1 MKRLILLTIG
11 MLLLSASAEAKI
23 YKLAMI
29 PWIAWSPA
37 SVAEAKG
44 FWKEEGIDV
53 KVVVCSNILQLF
65 TLFNEK
71 RVDII
76 FNMIGTGVGYHMN
89 GLPVRIIAETDWSFG
104 GDKIILKKDADITAI
119 RGKPIGIYQN
129 SPATLY
135 FLDKYLSGINQK
147 LSDIRLAE
155 MEPDSLASHFIAGYF
170 NVIVCYEPEA
180 SRAAKNGKGKAAA
193 TSADYEGVIPEG
205 MIALEEMLAAIPK
218 EDLVKILKGWIKA
231 VKWTRQPDNVKE
243 YFDIMKQQVFKD
255 QNYSDSDL
263 TKMLTDV
270 RIHDVNMLIERSR
283 DGGGTITYLHD
294 LKRFLNE
301 NNLLKKN
308 FVPKELFDNRAI
320 VDGLK
325 FF

>member
-1 MKRLILLTIG
+1 MKRLTLLTIG
-11 MLLLSASAEAKI
+11 MLLLAASAEAKP
-23 YKLAMI
+23 YKIAMI

-44 FWKEEGIDV
+44 FWKEENIDV
-53 KVVVCSNILQLF
+53 KVIVCSNALQLF

-76 FNMIGTGVGYHMN
+76 FNMIGTGVGYYMN
-89 GLPVRIIAETDWSFG
+89 GLPVRIIVETDWSSG
-104 GDKIILKKDADITAI
+104 GDKIILKKDANITAI

-135 FLDKYLSGINQK
+135 FLDKYLSGINHR

-170 NVIVCYEPEA
+170 NVILCYEPEA
-180 SRAAKNGKGKAAA
+180 SRAEKSGKGKVAAS
-193 TSADYEGVIPEG
+193 SADYEGVIPEG
-205 MIALEEMLAAIPK
+205 MIAFEDMLTAIPK
-218 EDLVKILKGWIKA
+218 EDLTKILKGWIKA
-231 VKWTRQPDNVKE
+231 VKWSQQPVNAKE
-243 YFDIMKQQVFKD
+243 YFGIMRQQLFKEE
-255 QNYSDSDL
+255 QYSDSEL
-263 TKMLTDV
+263 TAMLSDV
-270 RIHDVNMLIERSR
+270 RIHDVKMLTERNK

-294 LKRFLNE
+294 LKRFVNE
-301 NNLLKKN
+301 NNLLKKD

-320 VDGLK
+320 VEALK
-325 FF
+325 E